1 MISLITTDSFGAL
14 KITTLNSGHS
24 AWSYLMILTCPLWVA
39 IADIRISHP
48 DTKRLLIEG
57 EQNQQAPSLSLGS
70 HPLEEL
76 P

>member
-1 MISLITTDSFGAL
+1 MISLITTDSFSAL
-14 KITTLNSGHS
+14 KMTTLNSGHP
-24 AWSYLMILTCPLWVA
+24 AWSYFMMLTCPLSGV
-39 IADIRISHP
+39 IANIRICHP
-48 DTKRLLIEG
+48 DTKRWLIEG